1 MKYILDTH
9 LLLWAAGNSR
19 SLPRKV
25 RRLLDDDSIQPVFS
39 AASIW
44 EIVIKNGLGRTDFET
59 DPRILR
65 RQLLE
70 NGYMELG
77 ITSEHA
83 LGVERLPPLHK
94 DPFDRILIAQ
104 SMVEGII
111 LLTCDPVMAQYP
123 APIQHC

>member
-1 MKYILDTH
+1 MKYILDTQ

-70 NGYMELG
+70 NGYVELG